1 MIQKVLL
8 VWTNVFSAR
17 ARNKNTDEEAFRKC
31 ATVHSRRSNTLRR
44 SFRRTETKSGV
55 VSGESQKMSA
65 EGAMHSL
72 LCRISQ
78 AKGQSQKKY
87 ERQVR
92 AASIFSGP
100 CSPTGGWFFH
110 GKNGNVWQ
118 KRRHKIM
125 MDAVNNVIVQISD
138 VVWNYLLLFL
148 LVGTGI
154 FYDPY
159 TLRSGPAF

>member
-1 MIQKVLL
+1 MIQEVLL

-17 ARNKNTDEEAFRKC
+17 AQNKNTDEEAFRKC
-31 ATVHSRRSNTLRR
+31 AEPHSRRSNTLRR
-44 SFRRTETKSGV
+44 SFRRTETNSGV

-92 AASIFSGP
+92 TASIFQDHAP
-100 CSPTGGWFFH
+100 RTGGWFFH
-110 GKNGNVWQ
+110 GKNGERLAE
-118 KRRHKIM
+118 KE
-125 MDAVNNVIVQISD
+125 
-138 VVWNYLLLFL
+138 
-148 LVGTGI
+148 T
-154 FYDPY
+154 
-159 TLRSGPAF
+159 

>member
-1 MIQKVLL
+1 MIQEVLL

-17 ARNKNTDEEAFRKC
+17 AQNKNTDEEAFRKC
-31 ATVHSRRSNTLRR
+31 AEPHSRRSNTLRR

-92 AASIFSGP
+92 TASIFQDHAP
-100 CSPTGGWFFH
+100 RTGGWFFSWEER
-110 GKNGNVWQ
+110 GT
-118 KRRHKIM
+118 
-125 MDAVNNVIVQISD
+125 SD
-138 VVWNYLLLFL
+138 RK
-148 LVGTGI
+148 GDI
-154 FYDPY
+154 K
-159 TLRSGPAF
+159 S

>member
-1 MIQKVLL
+1 MICPNSIPVNRICQAYFQKNRDCFFCIFLLTGRQERGMIQKVLL
-8 VWTNVFSAR
+8 VWTDVFPAR
-17 ARNKNTDEEAFRKC
+17 AQNKNTDEEAFRKC
-31 ATVHSRRSNTLRR
+31 AEPHSRRSNTLRR

-92 AASIFSGP
+92 TASIFQDHAP
-100 CSPTGGWFFH
+100 RTGGWFFH
-110 GKNGNVWQ
+110 GKNGERLAE
-118 KRRHKIM
+118 KE
-125 MDAVNNVIVQISD
+125 
-138 VVWNYLLLFL
+138 
-148 LVGTGI
+148 T
-154 FYDPY
+154 
-159 TLRSGPAF
+159 

>member
-17 ARNKNTDEEAFRKC
+17 AQNKNTDEEAFRKC
-31 ATVHSRRSNTLRR
+31 AKVHSRRSNTLRR

-92 AASIFSGP
+92 AASIFFRTMLPRREDG
-100 CSPTGGWFFH
+100 FFH
-110 GKNGNVWQ
+110 GKNGERLAE
-118 KRRHKIM
+118 KE
-125 MDAVNNVIVQISD
+125 
-138 VVWNYLLLFL
+138 
-148 LVGTGI
+148 T
-154 FYDPY
+154 
-159 TLRSGPAF
+159 

>member
-100 CSPTGGWFFH
+100 CSPDGRMVFSWEE
-110 GKNGNVWQ
+110 
-118 KRRHKIM
+118 R
-125 MDAVNNVIVQISD
+125 
-138 VVWNYLLLFL
+138 
-148 LVGTGI
+148 GT
-154 FYDPY
+154 
-159 TLRSGPAF
+159 SGRKGDIKS